1 MGPSSIR
8 IWKPRDATFKSKK
21 RPHSVQR
28 IQRHKRRNRGQKSA
42 SKVAQATSTGNT
54 NTRHPTYKCDV
65 DKRRYFQ
72 GCSFLPRSTAASN
85 SNVKMRSR
93 SSISWCVFGASGSLI
108 LAYLPSKTTVIQ
120 TYRHIPRSFSAVP
133 SPYLL
138 PRKRHTST
146 ATRLLKVFAEFRDL
160 NRRKRKCFPDP
171 DDKPVLPTTT
181 RALAF

>member
-28 IQRHKRRNRGQKSA
+28 IQRHKRRNRDQKSA

-85 SNVKMRSR
+85 SNVKMRNR
-93 SSISWCVFGASGSLI
+93 SSNSSCFFDRSSGSLI
-108 LAYLPSKTTVIQ
+108 LAYLPSKTTVIG
-120 TYRHIPRSFSAVP
+120 
-133 SPYLL
+133 PYDELQ
-138 PRKRHTST
+138 
-146 ATRLLKVFAEFRDL
+146 
-160 NRRKRKCFPDP
+160 
-171 DDKPVLPTTT
+171 
-181 RALAF
+181 